1 MDLGCPKSCRTCNK
15 LNNNFRCKEGLNLES
30 ALKNMTIDQMFRRLD
45 GEDTM
50 FPQHRPMVSAAQE
63 IDRTAMPHARARARA
78 HLHCLAHRRL
88 CSARP
93 PQVLS
98 RNPWIVYLD
107 ELVPPDAV
115 DELLQAFEDTGKSF
129 TPSSELDLPVVT
141 GGGEGAPPNQKKR
154 RSSESMFC
162 DTRDCWDDPRVQR
175 VHAAASNITG
185 LPLSHQ
191 EYMQVVRYSK
201 GQYYVKHHDTSATYG
216 RSLNGHRI
224 YTMFLYL
231 TDELPEGGGGETAF
245 PDLTQFGEGGL
256 KVRVKKGAAA
266 LWANVDPLHPER
278 EDFRTMHE
286 ALPLEFDDSMKMGAN
301 LWQYA
306 LPWRKLMERN
316 CINTIVD

>member
-1 MDLGCPKSCRTCNK
+1 
-15 LNNNFRCKEGLNLES
+15 
-30 ALKNMTIDQMFRRLD
+30 
-45 GEDTM
+45 
-50 FPQHRPMVSAAQE
+50 
-63 IDRTAMPHARARARA
+63 
-78 HLHCLAHRRL
+78 
-88 CSARP
+88 
-93 PQVLS
+93 LS

-115 DELLQAFEDTGKSF
+115 DELLQAFEDTGKTF

-224 YTMFLYL
+224 YTMFLFL
-231 TDELPEGGGGETAF
+231 SDVQPNAGGETSF
-245 PDLTQFGEGGL
+245 PDARQPRGFSPYAEDAAAEAAAGGGAGGVGAGAYKTLQGL
-256 KVRVKKGAAA
+256 KVPPKKGAAV
-266 LWANVDPLHPER
+266 LWVNVDAEHPEN
-278 EDFRTMHE
+278 EDWRTQHE
-286 ALPLEFDDSMKMGAN
+286 ALPLTRDGETKLGAN
-301 LWQYA
+301 VWSYA
-306 LPWRKLMERN
+306 FPWRTLFDRDCTNVVVNAGE
-316 CINTIVD
+316 

>member
-1 MDLGCPKSCRTCNK
+1 MLDKRA
-15 LNNNFRCKEGLNLES
+15 RCKEGINLES
-30 ALKNMTIDQMFRRLD
+30 TLHNFSMTQMFERLV
-45 GEDTM
+45 DTDM
-50 FPQHRPMVSAAQE
+50 FAQYKPK
-63 IDRTAMPHARARARA
+63 A
-78 HLHCLAHRRL
+78 
-88 CSARP
+88 
-93 PQVLS
+93 LS
-98 RNPWIVYLD
+98 RDPWVVFIED
-107 ELVPPDAV
+107 LVPPDAI
-115 DELLQAFEDTGKSF
+115 DDLLDAFKESGNEF
-129 TPSSELDLPVVT
+129 AASSELDLPE
-141 GGGEGAPPNQKKR
+141 GEGAITKR

-162 DTRDCWDDPRVQR
+162 ASKACWSDPRVQR
-175 VHAAASNITG
+175 IHDIAGNITG
-185 LPLSHQ
+185 LPSDNM